1 MLGSCGGGSFNSEK
15 SGIKAK
21 AARIPVII
29 ATQMM
34 ESMIDGLTPSRAEVN
49 DVANSVIDG
58 ADAVMLSGETSIENT
73 LLRSFKRCVKLLSV
87 WKILLDSIR
96 SGASK

>member
-1 MLGSCGGGSFNSEK
+1 MVARGDLGVEVPAEEVPLIQKNLVL
-15 SGIKAK
+15 KAK

-58 ADAVMLSGETSIENT
+58 ADAVMLFWRNLSENT

-87 WKILLDSIR
+87 WKILP
-96 SGASK
+96 